1 MNYSIKDFNLK
12 SEFIKN
18 IFTLLSG
25 STIAQVITL
34 LAIPVLTRIFTP
46 QDFGFFAVYFSLAT
60 IVSTIATGRY
70 ELAIMLP
77 KYKKDA
83 LSIVKGS
90 LIIVFITSIICLIAI
105 IILKSSSSKLIQ
117 FIEPGYFYFLPLSVL
132 LMGFIKV
139 YSQWFSR
146 QKEFKIIA
154 ISGIA
159 QSGST
164 AGLNIFSGLYFYLQ
178 STGLFIGHIV
188 GQFFQFVIFFFTFKR
203 REKTDLKEISTTDIK
218 TQLKENINFPYYSA
232 PMGFLN
238 SISVDILIYMLT
250 IFYSTTIV
258 GLYTN
263 ATKVV
268 NYPLNLISQSFTSVF
283 YQKISETEKKVE
295 LYLLS
300 FFINLGLATIAMIP
314 IVFWGEEL
322 FAFVLGNDW
331 TIAGSIARYLAPL
344 TITSFAMRNVSNIF
358 SLTRRNGVLLIWQI
372 IYLIVI
378 LSVVFISKTE
388 KFEFLLIAVS
398 IAGSLLYLALAF
410 IGYRIMKREYE
421 KTT

>member
-90 LIIVFITSIICLIAI
+90 VIIVFITSTICLIAI
-105 IILKSSSSKLIQ
+105 IILKNSSSKLIQ
-117 FIEPGYFYFLPLSVL
+117 FIEPVYFYFLPLSVL
-132 LMGFIKV
+132 LMGFIKI

-178 STGLFIGHIV
+178 STGLFIGHLV
-188 GQFFQFVIFFFTFKR
+188 GQFFQFVIFFFTFNR

-218 TQLKENINFPYYSA
+218 THLKENINFPYYSA

-250 IFYSTTIV
+250 IFYSTTLV

-331 TIAGSIARYLAPL
+331 TIAGSIAKYLAPL

-398 IAGSLLYLALAF
+398 LAGSLLYLALAF